1 MKSVTM
7 FVWNN
12 FVNDARVLREAKAL
26 EELNYS
32 VTIIAKKELTEMELK
47 KSEKISNNIV
57 VNRPLKWELPER
69 LRNKFKTT
77 ILNKHLPNALLMLKM
92 IMLGRSYNT
101 DVYHAHDL
109 NTLIQGIVSSKLR
122 LKKKLLIYDSHE
134 VQTSRTHYNFNTI
147 YRIEKFLLKFV
158 DEVIVENET
167 RADYHYNLYKKYP
180 TVIHNYSE
188 LYDIDQYKT
197 MDLRH
202 TYQIANDKKIVLYQ
216 GGMQEGRGLFKLL
229 EAFKNI
235 EGASLFMI
243 GDGKERQNLIAKHH
257 DLRLEDK
264 VHFIDR
270 VPYQLLRQYT
280 KAADLGIQFLENT
293 NFNHYSAS
301 SNKLFE
307 YLMAHVP
314 VIGSRL
320 PEIEKIIDGEAVGL
334 TVEEGN
340 TKQLQE
346 AIERMLADDDLLM
359 NFKAHTKTAKLK
371 YNWEVDKVVLQ
382 DLYKKINF

>member
-92 IMLGRSYNT
+92 IMLGRSYDT

-122 LKKKLLIYDSHE
+122 LKKKVLIYDSHE

-147 YRIEKFLLKFV
+147 YRIEKFRPQK
-158 DEVIVENET
+158 EIAH
-167 RADYHYNLYKKYP
+167 RKNLW
-180 TVIHNYSE
+180 
-188 LYDIDQYKT
+188 
-197 MDLRH
+197 
-202 TYQIANDKKIVLYQ
+202 
-216 GGMQEGRGLFKLL
+216 
-229 EAFKNI
+229 
-235 EGASLFMI
+235 
-243 GDGKERQNLIAKHH
+243 
-257 DLRLEDK
+257 
-264 VHFIDR
+264 
-270 VPYQLLRQYT
+270 
-280 KAADLGIQFLENT
+280 
-293 NFNHYSAS
+293 
-301 SNKLFE
+301 
-307 YLMAHVP
+307 
-314 VIGSRL
+314 
-320 PEIEKIIDGEAVGL
+320 
-334 TVEEGN
+334 
-340 TKQLQE
+340 
-346 AIERMLADDDLLM
+346 AI
-359 NFKAHTKTAKLK
+359 
-371 YNWEVDKVVLQ
+371 W
-382 DLYKKINF
+382 